1 MQKPAE
7 CTTILVGKDATID
20 GSTMIARSEDGGS
33 TIIPEAFIVVNP
45 EEQPKHYKAVISGQ
59 EIDDEDL
66 LPNPLRYTSAPDASG
81 KNGIWAAAGINDAT
95 VAMTATETITTNSR
109 IQGIDP
115 LVEEGGLGEEDFVT
129 LTLPYIHSA
138 REGVKR
144 LGYLV
149 EKYGTY
155 EMNGSAFADHD
166 EVWYIETIGGHHWA
180 ARRIPDDAYVAAPNR
195 LNIDF
200 FDFNDEENFMCS
212 SDLLDIINEYHLNPD
227 YQGYNLRHIFGS
239 STIKDAHYNNPR
251 AWYIHR
257 YFDPEWEGEPGD
269 QDQPFITY
277 AKKKISPEDIK
288 FLESSHYQDTKY
300 DVYST
305 TNTEAEKKLFRP
317 IGINRNFETHIL
329 QIRNDVEEG
338 IAGVQWLA
346 FGPNTFNCFVPFY
359 TNVTTTPASFQT
371 GPDFDLTKIFW
382 LNKLN
387 AQLGDTNYKVYSALE
402 QAFEEKTMAKLRQIE
417 NETDR
422 AVKGLT
428 GRDLQEK
435 LEEANQKMADLTY
448 KQTAALTGEMVKD
461 GHSLMKLKYDLLD

>member
-1 MQKPAE
+1 
-7 CTTILVGKDATID
+7 
-20 GSTMIARSEDGGS
+20 MIARSEDGGS
-33 TIIPEAFIVVNP
+33 TIIPEAFIAVNP
-45 EEQPKHYKAVISGQ
+45 KEQPKHYKAVISGQ

-66 LPNPLRYTSAPDASG
+66 LPNPLRYTSVPDASG

>member
-33 TIIPEAFIVVNP
+33 TIIPEAFIAVNP

-448 KQTAALTGEMVKD
+448 KQTVALTGEMVKD

>member
-33 TIIPEAFIVVNP
+33 TIIPEAFIAVNP
-45 EEQPKHYKAVISGQ
+45 KDQPKHYKAVISGQ

-66 LPNPLRYTSAPDASG
+66 LPNPLRYTSVPDASG
-81 KNGIWAAAGINDAT
+81 KNGIWAAAGINDAM

-428 GRDLQEK
+428 GRDLQKK

-448 KQTAALTGEMVKD
+448 KQTVALTGEMVKD